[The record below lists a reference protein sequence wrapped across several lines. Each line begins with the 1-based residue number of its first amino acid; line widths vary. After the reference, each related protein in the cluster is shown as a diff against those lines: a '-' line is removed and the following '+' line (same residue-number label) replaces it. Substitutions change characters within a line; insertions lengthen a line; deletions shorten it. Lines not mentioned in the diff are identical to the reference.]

1 METRI
6 VTAAAFIVDLST
18 NRIVGLKHPD
28 GTEELFATE
37 DTQETLTNK
46 TLVGALLED
55 PSFKLSVP
63 DSPITPTGSTR
74 DDALA
79 LDPDRF
85 YHNFTGP
92 LSGGEGVVLPPV
104 ATGGFIVVRN
114 NAGAAVKIYGS
125 GSDTVDGVAAATGT
139 TIADRVR
146 ALLFRVDNGWI
157 SGPASDNLSRV
168 VSTQNTATLTNKT
181 LTSPVINTPVTT
193 GGTLTGSD
201 VDDCLFNRPTM
212 NTLFLDPDD
221 ALTAAGTDK
230 ATALQLSS
238 DPVQRLTT
246 VASGT
251 GVVLPDSELTGFVV
265 VINSGANTLQVYG
278 FDTDTIDGAAA
289 ATGVAV
295 TAGTRAFF
303 LKVAAE
309 TWVSL
314 SLPSVGNLAT
324 LTGTETLTN
333 KTLEAP
339 TVNTATINN
348 PNIVGTATNDSAASG
363 SVGEYMESEIVSG
376 SAVSLTTATGANI
389 TTLSV
394 PAGDWDI
401 GGVVAF
407 SGNALTQVDV
417 ETGSIS
423 LVSAT
428 SDNSTKA
435 QATFAAG
442 TLAHRLSA
450 TFYTLATKRYSF
462 ASTTTVYLV
471 ASGVFTINSL
481 SAFGR
486 IWARR
491 VR

>member
-6 VTAAAFIVDLST
+6 VTAAAFIVDLAT

-37 DTQETLTNK
+37 ETQETLTNK

-181 LTSPVINTPVTT
+181 LTSPVINTATINDSTLSDPTVTDGNFDNATMTAPVISDANLTNP
-193 GGTLTGSD
+193 TLNNI
-201 VDDCLFNRPTM
+201 L
-212 NTLFLDPDD
+212 LAPDD
-221 ALTAAGTDK
+221 ALTASGTDR
-230 ATALQLSS
+230 ATALQLTNK
-238 DPVQRLTT
+238 PIHRVTT

-251 GVVLPDSELTGFVV
+251 GVVLPDVETANFL
-265 VINSGANTLQVYG
+265 VIVNDGANALQVYG
-278 FDTDTIDGAAA
+278 SGSDTVDGVAA
-289 ATGVAV
+289 ATGVAMA
-295 TAGTRAFF
+295 AGDRAIFIRAN
-303 LKVAAE
+303 AA
-309 TWVSL
+309 TWISL
-314 SLPSVGNLAT
+314 G
-324 LTGTETLTN
+324 
-333 KTLEAP
+333 
-339 TVNTATINN
+339 
-348 PNIVGTATNDSAASG
+348 
-363 SVGEYMESEIVSG
+363 
-376 SAVSLTTATGANI
+376 NI
-389 TTLSV
+389 T
-394 PAGDWDI
+394 
-401 GGVVAF
+401 
-407 SGNALTQVDV
+407 
-417 ETGSIS
+417 
-423 LVSAT
+423 
-428 SDNSTKA
+428 
-435 QATFAAG
+435 
-442 TLAHRLSA
+442 
-450 TFYTLATKRYSF
+450 
-462 ASTTTVYLV
+462 AST
-471 ASGVFTINSL
+471 
-481 SAFGR
+481 
-486 IWARR
+486 
-491 VR
+491 